1 MAILEVQNVKYRYVN
16 QYQTVDALNGV
27 SCSFEEGRLY
37 ALVGKSGSGKST
49 LLSLLAGLMLP
60 SEGEIRFNG
69 RSTASLDL
77 ERYRRENVS
86 VIYQSFRL
94 LPLLTVSENVT
105 YPMEIRGFAGKEARD
120 RAAALI
126 RRVGLPETAL
136 DRLPNMLSGGE
147 QQRVAVARAMS
158 MDTRLLLADEPTGNL
173 DTENGRRIIDLLLQ
187 LAHEEGYCVIVVT
200 HDPDISARAD
210 ITYRIRD
217 GVLSEESR
225 NPACAEVWSGGG
237 QRSEELRR
245 IDELV
250 EKAEKRRK
258 KRNRIL
264 GTALAACLALGCLL
278 HTLIL
283 PALRYSRAV
292 SLWEAGSYE
301 EAIAAFE
308 SMDGYRDSETRI
320 LGCRYG
326 IAAELRAA
334 GEYDAAIA
342 AFEALEGYADSAAM
356 IETCRA
362 ERLEQQYAAA
372 LALSEAGSY
381 DRAYPA
387 WIALGDYRDS
397 AQRAEALYEPYKA
410 ALLETPQLGA
420 SVFFGSYE
428 QDNDLSNGQ
437 EDIEWLV
444 LALEDDRALLIS
456 RYALDCQRYSVNK
469 SRDSWTSCNIRSW
482 LNGPFLS
489 SAFTPEEQERI
500 LDTVIPSPQRQDEMK
515 FADAVDRLFAL
526 DQTQIYKYFPSEE
539 SRRCSPTAYAVAQG
553 APARNASSE
562 DGRSYC
568 WWWVRFQGVSNW
580 NAPCITPDGSLSHLD
595 QYLDEAYNAVRPAM
609 WIKLG
614 GD

>member
-264 GTALAACLALGCLL
+264 GT
-278 HTLIL
+278 
-283 PALRYSRAV
+283 R
-292 SLWEAGSYE
+292 
-301 EAIAAFE
+301 
-308 SMDGYRDSETRI
+308 
-320 LGCRYG
+320 
-326 IAAELRAA
+326 
-334 GEYDAAIA
+334 
-342 AFEALEGYADSAAM
+342 
-356 IETCRA
+356 
-362 ERLEQQYAAA
+362 RL
-372 LALSEAGSY
+372 
-381 DRAYPA
+381 
-387 WIALGDYRDS
+387 
-397 AQRAEALYEPYKA
+397 
-410 ALLETPQLGA
+410 
-420 SVFFGSYE
+420 
-428 QDNDLSNGQ
+428 
-437 EDIEWLV
+437 
-444 LALEDDRALLIS
+444 
-456 RYALDCQRYSVNK
+456 
-469 SRDSWTSCNIRSW
+469 
-482 LNGPFLS
+482 
-489 SAFTPEEQERI
+489 
-500 LDTVIPSPQRQDEMK
+500 
-515 FADAVDRLFAL
+515 
-526 DQTQIYKYFPSEE
+526 
-539 SRRCSPTAYAVAQG
+539 
-553 APARNASSE
+553 
-562 DGRSYC
+562 
-568 WWWVRFQGVSNW
+568 
-580 NAPCITPDGSLSHLD
+580 
-595 QYLDEAYNAVRPAM
+595 
-609 WIKLG
+609 
-614 GD
+614 